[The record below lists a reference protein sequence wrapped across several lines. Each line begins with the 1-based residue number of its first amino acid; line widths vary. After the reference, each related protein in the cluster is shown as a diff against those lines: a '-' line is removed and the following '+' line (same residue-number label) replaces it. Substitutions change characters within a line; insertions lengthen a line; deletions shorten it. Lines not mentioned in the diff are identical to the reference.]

1 MNITRWIIVGAMTAD
16 LRAKI
21 RSLPLWEYRDPVEF
35 SRAVAEIYRL
45 EREEENMKTP
55 VATNESPA

>member
-1 MNITRWIIVGAMTAD
+1 MSSVPAPKATE
-16 LRAKI
+16 LRDKI

-35 SRAVAEIYRL
+35 NRAVEEIYRL

-55 VATNESPA
+55 VATHESPA